1 MAITK
6 NIGYA
11 YPYSQ
16 LAKGLGYNQ
25 TGCYYVAVYDDSRAI
40 TRHDVCCAAF
50 DKAGVIAMVPSFVGK
65 HAAWGEYSM
74 YKGD

>member
-11 YPYSQ
+11 YPTSP
-16 LAKGLGYNQ
+16 LAKELGYNQ

-40 TRHDVCCAAF
+40 TRHDVCCVAF
-50 DKAGVIAMVPSFVGK
+50 DKAAVIAMVPSFAGK
-65 HAAWGEYSM
+65 HVAWGEYSM
-74 YKGD
+74 YKGY